1 MADFGMTIAVPFV
14 LLSLFPAKVRSLP
27 RAGEWMHSLKVSL
40 GFLELAAALKFFSN
54 TDVVW
59 KWHVLPRELFFV
71 IWCGIFAVL
80 GLYLLGLF
88 RLKGEEAHG
97 IGGVRM
103 LFGLASIILALY
115 FFHGSQGNRLDWL
128 SEILTAPYSAKK
140 EKVGWTIIEDDLDA
154 ALARAKAEGK
164 RAFINFTGIT

>member
-1 MADFGMTIAVPFV
+1 
-14 LLSLFPAKVRSLP
+14 
-27 RAGEWMHSLKVSL
+27 
-40 GFLELAAALKFFSN
+40 
-54 TDVVW
+54 
-59 KWHVLPRELFFV
+59 VLPRELFFL

-103 LFGLASIILALY
+103 LFGLGSIIFALY

-128 SEILTAPYSAKK
+128 SEILTAPFSAKK
-140 EKVGWTIIEDDLDA
+140 DAVAWTIIEDDLDA
-154 ALARAKAEGK
+154 ALARGKAEDK
-164 RAFINFTGIT
+164 RVLINFTGIT